1 MRGRKISKTVFSRW
15 TPFCSLFSDKHTGE
29 NIAEVVDIDLSD
41 KLDLDSKMPKW
52 GVADNAANMVKA
64 LNSSIVDLYTCCCH
78 TQQLAIGDSFKSFK
92 DTGDN
97 ETMLDK
103 SNKCQ
108 KLAAHLK
115 RADNSRKLLHAEC
128 ALAGHKPNAIPVGND
143 TRWDSVYDCM
153 RGVLYHQPCLLKMA
167 QAGHLRFEDSN
178 GTTTDLV
185 PSINDFRVIEA
196 GVEILE
202 KCKVTTKIFEQEK
215 IPTMPLV
222 TERLYTVDQEL
233 KEFIQNDQNK
243 RNKRNAVIFARI
255 LREKLNSR
263 FPQFGTDRSLN
274 RMGNLLNP
282 ALKGVHLKLVDK
294 YEETKKEME
303 EKLKEWMEEEMDKPV
318 EEEDGG
324 SPPAK
329 ISPTEMLKRRMR
341 QEEERRGGAR
351 RSDIFTAPQSKFE
364 RECSTYEL
372 LADADS
378 SIDLLLWWKVHQQ
391 QLPLL
396 SNLARIVFAV
406 PAASSKSERVF
417 SVAGNIVT
425 PKRASLNPAK
435 VEQLITVKCNMQ
447 LLRQFGIHM

>member
-1 MRGRKISKTVFSRW
+1 M
-15 TPFCSLFSDKHTGE
+15 FSDKHSGE

-41 KLDLDSKMPKW
+41 KLDLDSNMPKW
-52 GVADNAANMVKA
+52 GVADNASNMVKA

-78 TQQLAIGDSFKSFK
+78 SQHLAIGDAFKSFK
-92 DTGDN
+92 DNN
-97 ETMLDK
+97 ESMLDK

-178 GTTTDLV
+178 GVTTDLV

-202 KCKVTTKIFEQEK
+202 KCKITTKIFEQEK

-233 KEFIQNDQNK
+233 KEFVQNDQNK
-243 RNKRNAVIFARI
+243 RNKKKAVLFARI
-255 LREKLNSR
+255 LREKLNNR

-274 RMGNLLNP
+274 CMGNLLNP
-282 ALKGVHLKLVDK
+282 SLKGVHLKLVDK
-294 YEETKKEME
+294 FEQTKKAME
-303 EKLKEWMEEEMDKPV
+303 EKLEEWMGVELVRPIEEESKD
-318 EEEDGG
+318 DGR

-329 ISPTEMLKRRMR
+329 LTVTEMLKRRMR
-341 QEEERRGGAR
+341 QEEEKKG
-351 RSDIFTAPQSKFE
+351 RSDIFSAPQSKFE
-364 RECSTYEL
+364 KECSSYEL
-372 LADADS
+372 LPDAES
-378 SIDLLLWWKVHQQ
+378 GIDQLLWWKDHTHQF
-391 QLPLL
+391 PLL
-396 SNLARIVFAV
+396 SYLARVVMAV

-435 VEQLITVKCNMQ
+435 VEQLIIVKCNMM
-447 LLRQFGIHM
+447 LLREFGRKV